1 MCPVG
6 RTLVSPVFVGRDAE
20 LAALTAAL
28 DAAVAGDPA
37 VVLLSGEAGVG
48 KTRLVEEAAE
58 RASAAGVRVLAGSC
72 IEMGGEGLP
81 FGPLA
86 HALRSLMRDTSPEQ
100 LDAFIG
106 PARPELAQ
114 VLPDLDPDSALSTSP
129 LSEGG
134 TARLLELVVGVIERL
149 AADRPLMFVIED
161 LHWAD
166 QSTLDLVALLV
177 RALRADRVLVVVSF
191 RSDELHR
198 SHPLRPLVT
207 GWERV
212 RAVQRIELGRLGR
225 AEVAQQLEAI
235 LGAPPSA
242 RLVDQVH
249 ERSEGNAFLVEE
261 ILGAVQGGADP
272 DQLPLSLRDVLLARV
287 ERLDPSTQRLLRIA
301 AAGGRAVSDR
311 LLAAVAGLEEAE
323 LDAALREAV
332 EHHVLVVDET
342 ERGYVFR
349 HALTRDAIYG
359 DTLPRERV
367 RIHTAYGE
375 ALSADPALAGGNV
388 AVAAALALHWRAA
401 HDLPRALEASIEAAQ
416 LAAGYAPAEALGHL
430 ERALEIWPQ
439 VPDAA
444 ERSDID
450 VVEALRRA
458 GQSAYAAGALDRSL
472 AMFDEAL
479 AELGPDADPE
489 RRALLMEARVAT
501 LLDFGRADEAGLELE
516 RAAALLPPEPPSDA
530 QAVVFTALAV
540 HRAIGADFDGARSA
554 AEQAVTAASGVGS
567 PGREASARMMLGMA
581 LVYLEQGDGGLVE
594 LEAGLRLAEAA
605 GDPVLA
611 LRGHVNLSDA
621 LQSLGRSRD
630 AAEVA
635 VRGVELAARVGLTR
649 SVYGAL
655 VTLNYAEAL
664 FHIGQWDE
672 AHRLLTRA
680 MDNELAN
687 PYAGVILDHRARI
700 AALAGRYDAARADL
714 DAARRL
720 LPARHGVQYSFA
732 HPFAAAEMERALGD
746 ATGAREDLRRA
757 LEHEA
762 VATIPRYAWQL
773 VWLGLRVEAEASE
786 PAPHRV
792 AALAALTRELRATTP
807 PALAYRALAA
817 AESARGAGRDANW
830 TEAIDASRRA
840 GDPYLV
846 AYALLRRAEVACAA
860 ADRESA
866 SPAAQEAARL
876 AAALGAAPLL
886 EEVRA
891 LARRARLRIEAAAPE
906 AEPAAT
912 GIDALGLTQRERE
925 VLQLLADGRSNPQI
939 AAELFISRKTASVHV
954 SNILGKLGVASRGE
968 AAAVAHRLGLS
979 AAGARSS

>member
-1 MCPVG
+1 MRPMG

-28 DAAVAGDPA
+28 DAAVAGEPT
-37 VVLLSGEAGVG
+37 VVLLGGEAGVG
-48 KTRLVEEAAE
+48 KTRLVEEAAG
-58 RASAAGVRVLAGSC
+58 RANDAGARVLAGSC

-86 HALRSLMRDTSPEQ
+86 HVFRSLMRDTSPEE
-100 LDAFIG
+100 LDAFVG
-106 PARPELAQ
+106 PARSELAR
-114 VLPDLDPDSALSTSP
+114 VLPDLDPDSAPSAAP
-129 LSEGG
+129 LGEGG

-166 QSTLDLVALLV
+166 RSTLDLVALLV
-177 RALRADRVLVVVSF
+177 RALHGTRVLVVVSF

-212 RAVQRIELGRLGR
+212 RAVQRIELDRLGR

-235 LGAPPSA
+235 LGAPPSP

-261 ILGAVQGGADP
+261 ILGAVQSGADP

-287 ERLDPSTQRLLRIA
+287 ERLAPSTQRLLRVA
-301 AAGGRAVSDR
+301 AAGGPAVSDR
-311 LLAAVAGLEEAE
+311 LLAAVAGVEEAE

-367 RIHTAYGE
+367 RIHTAYGD

-388 AVAAALALHWRAA
+388 AVAAALALHWTAA
-401 HDLPRALEASIEAAQ
+401 HDLPRALVACVEAAQ
-416 LAAGYAPAEALGHL
+416 LAAGYAPAEALRHL

-444 ERSDID
+444 QRTGIDI
-450 VVEALRRA
+450 VEALRRA

-472 AMFDEAL
+472 AMFDDAL
-479 AELGPDADPE
+479 AELGPEADPE
-489 RRALLMEARVAT
+489 RRALLMEARAAT
-501 LLDFGRADEAGLELE
+501 VLDSGREAEARLDLE
-516 RAAALLPPEPPSDA
+516 RAAALLPDDPPSDA
-530 QAVVFTALAV
+530 RALVLTALASQRGV
-540 HRAIGADFDGARSA
+540 VGDFEGALAA
-554 AEQAVTAASGVGS
+554 AEQAVAAATRVGA
-567 PGREASARMMLGMA
+567 PGREATARIMLGMA
-581 LVYLEQGDGGLVE
+581 LVYVEGARGLPE
-594 LEAGLRLAEAA
+594 LELGVRLAEEADDHA
-605 GDPVLA
+605 IA

-630 AAEVA
+630 SADVAE
-635 VRGVELAARVGLTR
+635 RGMELAARVGLTR
-649 SVYGAL
+649 SVYGVIVAINL
-655 VTLNYAEAL
+655 AEAQ
-664 FHIGQWDE
+664 FHIGRWDDGY
-672 AHRLLTRA
+672 RVLTRA
-680 MDNELAN
+680 MDNGLAS
-687 PYAGVILDHRARI
+687 PFASVILDHRARI
-700 AALAGRYDAARADL
+700 DALAGRYEDARTDL
-714 DAARRL
+714 ETAHRL
-720 LPARHGVQYSFA
+720 LPAREGVQYSVA
-732 HPFAAAEMERALGD
+732 RAFAAAEMARARGD
-746 ATGAREDLRRA
+746 AAGAREDLRGA

-762 VATIPRYAWQL
+762 AAPIARYAWQL

-786 PAPHRV
+786 PAPDRV
-792 AALAALTRELRATTP
+792 AALEALSRELPATTP

-817 AESARGAGRDANW
+817 AESTRVAGREANW
-830 TEAIDASRRA
+830 TEAIEATRTA
-840 GDPYLV
+840 EDPYLI
-846 AYALLRRAEVACAA
+846 AYALLRRAEVACEA

-866 SPAAQEAARL
+866 SSAAQEAARL

-886 EEVRA
+886 GDVRA
-891 LARRARLRIEAAAPE
+891 LARRARLRIEADAPE
-906 AEPAAT
+906 AETTKA
-912 GIDALGLTQRERE
+912 GIDAFGLTQRERE
-925 VLQLLADGRSNPQI
+925 VLELLADGRSNPQI

-968 AAAVAHRLGLS
+968 AAAVAHRLGLRPTAS
-979 AAGARSS
+979 PTS

>member
-1 MCPVG
+1 MGG

-28 DAAVAGDPA
+28 DAAVAGEPA

-48 KTRLVEEAAE
+48 KTRLVDEAAQ
-58 RASAAGVRVLAGSC
+58 RAREAGARVLAGSC

-86 HALRSLMRDTSPEQ
+86 HAFRSLMRTTSPEQ

-106 PARPELAQ
+106 PARSELAQ
-114 VLPDLDPDSALSTSP
+114 VLPDLDPDRAHSTSP
-129 LSEGG
+129 LGEGG

-166 QSTLDLVALLV
+166 RSTLDLVALLV
-177 RALRADRVLVVVSF
+177 RALHANRVLFVVSF

-212 RAVQRIELGRLGR
+212 RAVQRIELERLGR
-225 AEVAQQLEAI
+225 WEVERLLEAI
-235 LGAPPSA
+235 LGAPPTA

-261 ILGAVQGGADP
+261 ILGAVQSGADP

-287 ERLDPSTQRLLRIA
+287 ERLDQSTQRLLRTA
-301 AAGGRAVSDR
+301 AAGGRTVSDR

-323 LDAALREAV
+323 LDTALRDAV

-342 ERGYVFR
+342 ERGYAFR

-367 RIHTAYGE
+367 RIHTAYGN
-375 ALSADPALAGGNV
+375 ALSEDPALAGGNV
-388 AVAAALALHWRAA
+388 AVAAALALHWTAA
-401 HDLPRALEASIEAAQ
+401 HDLPRALVACVEAAQ

-444 ERSDID
+444 ERSGIDI
-450 VVEALRRA
+450 VEALRRA

-479 AELGPDADPE
+479 AELEPDADPE
-489 RRALLMEARVAT
+489 RRALLMEARAAT
-501 LLDFGRADEAGLELE
+501 VLDSGHDDEARLELE
-516 RAAALLPPEPPSDA
+516 RAAALLPDEPSDA
-530 QAVVFTALAV
+530 RALV
-540 HRAIGADFDGARSA
+540 HTTLASQRAIAGDFPGARSA
-554 AEQAVTAASGVGS
+554 AEQAVVAATGVGA
-567 PGREASARMMLGMA
+567 PGREATARIMLGMA
-581 LVYLEQGDGGLVE
+581 LVYVEGDRGLPE
-594 LEAGLRLAEAA
+594 LEAGLRLAEEAQDHA
-605 GDPVLA
+605 TA
-611 LRGHVNLSDA
+611 LRGYLNLSDA
-621 LQSLGRSRD
+621 LQTLGRSRES
-630 AAEVA
+630 AEVA
-635 VRGVELAARVGLTR
+635 ERGMELAARVGLTR
-649 SVYGAL
+649 SIYGVL
-655 VTLNYAEAL
+655 VAINLAEAH
-664 FHIGQWDE
+664 FHLGQWDE
-672 AHRLLTRA
+672 GDGVLTRA
-680 MDNELAN
+680 MDTGLAS
-687 PYAGVILDHRARI
+687 PFASLILDHRARI
-700 AALAGRYDAARADL
+700 AALAGRHEDARAHL
-714 DAARRL
+714 EAAHRL
-720 LPARHGVQYSFA
+720 LPARHGTQYSFA
-732 HPFAAAEMERALGD
+732 RAFAAAEMARALGD
-746 ATGAREDLRRA
+746 AAGAREDLRRA

-762 VATIPRYAWQL
+762 VAPVARYAWQL
-773 VWLGLRVEAEASE
+773 MWLGLRVEAEASE
-786 PAPHRV
+786 PAPDRV
-792 AALAALTRELRATTP
+792 AALAALSRELPATTP
-807 PALAYRALAA
+807 PALAYRALAD
-817 AESARGAGRDANW
+817 AESARVAGRDANW
-830 TEAIDASRRA
+830 TDAVEASRRTE
-840 GDPYLV
+840 DPYLI
-846 AYALLRRAEVACAA
+846 AYALLRRAEVACEEG
-860 ADRESA
+860 DRDRA
-866 SPAAQEAARL
+866 SPAVEEAARL
-876 AAALGAAPLL
+876 AAAIGAAPLL
-886 EEVRA
+886 ADLRA
-891 LARRARLRIEAAAPE
+891 LARRARLRIEADAPE
-906 AEPAAT
+906 AEPAGT
-912 GIDALGLTQRERE
+912 GIDAFGLTQRERE

-954 SNILGKLGVASRGE
+954 SNILGKLSVASRGE

>member
-1 MCPVG
+1 MRPMG

-28 DAAVAGDPA
+28 DAAVAGEPT
-37 VVLLSGEAGVG
+37 VVLLGGEAGVG
-48 KTRLVEEAAE
+48 KTRLVEEAAG
-58 RASAAGVRVLAGSC
+58 RANDAGARVLAGSC

-86 HALRSLMRDTSPEQ
+86 HVFRSLMRDTSPEE
-100 LDAFIG
+100 LDAFVG
-106 PARPELAQ
+106 PARSELAR
-114 VLPDLDPDSALSTSP
+114 VLPDLDPDSAPSAAP
-129 LSEGG
+129 LGEGG

-166 QSTLDLVALLV
+166 RSTLDLVALLV
-177 RALRADRVLVVVSF
+177 RALHADRVLVVASF
-191 RSDELHR
+191 RTDELHR

-235 LGAPPSA
+235 LGAPPSP

-261 ILGAVQGGADP
+261 ILGAVQSGADP

-287 ERLDPSTQRLLRIA
+287 ERLAPSTQRLLRVA
-301 AAGGRAVSDR
+301 AAGGPAVSDR
-311 LLAAVAGLEEAE
+311 LLAAVAGVEEAE

-367 RIHTAYGE
+367 RIHTAYGD

-388 AVAAALALHWRAA
+388 AVAAALALHWTAA
-401 HDLPRALEASIEAAQ
+401 HDLPRALVACVEAAQ
-416 LAAGYAPAEALGHL
+416 LAAGYAPAEALRHL

-444 ERSDID
+444 QRTGIDI
-450 VVEALRRA
+450 VEALRRA

-472 AMFDEAL
+472 AMFDDAL
-479 AELGPDADPE
+479 AELGPEADPE
-489 RRALLMEARVAT
+489 RRALLMEARAAT
-501 LLDFGRADEAGLELE
+501 VLDSGREAEARLDLE
-516 RAAALLPPEPPSDA
+516 RAAALLPDDPPSDA
-530 QAVVFTALAV
+530 RALVLTALASQRGV
-540 HRAIGADFDGARSA
+540 VGDFEGALAA
-554 AEQAVTAASGVGS
+554 AEQAVAAATRVGA
-567 PGREASARMMLGMA
+567 PGREATARIMLGMA
-581 LVYLEQGDGGLVE
+581 LVYVEGARGLPE
-594 LEAGLRLAEAA
+594 LELGVRLAEEADDHA
-605 GDPVLA
+605 IA

-630 AAEVA
+630 SADVAE
-635 VRGVELAARVGLTR
+635 RGMELAARVGLTR
-649 SVYGAL
+649 SVYGVIVAINL
-655 VTLNYAEAL
+655 AEAQ
-664 FHIGQWDE
+664 FHIGRWDDGY
-672 AHRLLTRA
+672 RVLTRA
-680 MDNELAN
+680 MDNGLAS
-687 PYAGVILDHRARI
+687 PFASVILDHRARI
-700 AALAGRYDAARADL
+700 DALAGRYEDARTDL
-714 DAARRL
+714 ETAHRL
-720 LPARHGVQYSFA
+720 LPAREGVQYSVA
-732 HPFAAAEMERALGD
+732 RAFAAAEMARARGD
-746 ATGAREDLRRA
+746 AAGAREDLRGA

-762 VATIPRYAWQL
+762 AAPIARYAWQL

-786 PAPHRV
+786 PAPDRV
-792 AALAALTRELRATTP
+792 AALEALSRELPATTP

-817 AESARGAGRDANW
+817 AESTRVAGREANW
-830 TEAIDASRRA
+830 TEAIEATRTA
-840 GDPYLV
+840 EDPYLI
-846 AYALLRRAEVACAA
+846 AYALLRRAEVACEA

-866 SPAAQEAARL
+866 SSAAQEAARL
-876 AAALGAAPLL
+876 AAALGAVPLL
-886 EEVRA
+886 GDVRA
-891 LARRARLRIEAAAPE
+891 LARRARLRIEADAPE
-906 AEPAAT
+906 AETTKA
-912 GIDALGLTQRERE
+912 GIDAFGLTQRERE
-925 VLQLLADGRSNPQI
+925 VLELLADGRSNPQI

-968 AAAVAHRLGLS
+968 AAAVAHRLGLRPTAS
-979 AAGARSS
+979 PTS

>member
-1 MCPVG
+1 MRRVG

-58 RASAAGVRVLAGSC
+58 RASEAGARVLAGSC

-106 PARPELAQ
+106 PARSELAQ
-114 VLPDLDPDSALSTSP
+114 VLPDLDPDSALSRPP
-129 LSEGG
+129 LGEGG

-166 QSTLDLVALLV
+166 RSTLDLVALLV
-177 RALRADRVLVVVSF
+177 RALRAARVLVVVSF
-191 RSDELHR
+191 SSDELHR

-212 RAVQRIELGRLGR
+212 RAVHRIELERFGR
-225 AEVAQQLEAI
+225 EDVAQQLEAI

-287 ERLDPSTQRLLRIA
+287 ERLDPTTQRLLRIA

-342 ERGYVFR
+342 DRGYVFR

-444 ERSDID
+444 ERSGID

-489 RRALLMEARVAT
+489 RRALLMEARAAT

-516 RAAALLPPEPPSDA
+516 RAAALLPAEPPSDA
-530 QAVVFTALAV
+530 QAVVFTALAI
-540 HRAIGADFDGARSA
+540 HRAIGGDFDGARSA

-567 PGREASARMMLGMA
+567 P
-581 LVYLEQGDGGLVE
+581 
-594 LEAGLRLAEAA
+594 
-605 GDPVLA
+605 
-611 LRGHVNLSDA
+611 
-621 LQSLGRSRD
+621 
-630 AAEVA
+630 
-635 VRGVELAARVGLTR
+635 
-649 SVYGAL
+649 
-655 VTLNYAEAL
+655 
-664 FHIGQWDE
+664 
-672 AHRLLTRA
+672 
-680 MDNELAN
+680 
-687 PYAGVILDHRARI
+687 
-700 AALAGRYDAARADL
+700 AGRPARA
-714 DAARRL
+714 
-720 LPARHGVQYSFA
+720 
-732 HPFAAAEMERALGD
+732 
-746 ATGAREDLRRA
+746 
-757 LEHEA
+757 
-762 VATIPRYAWQL
+762 
-773 VWLGLRVEAEASE
+773 
-786 PAPHRV
+786 
-792 AALAALTRELRATTP
+792 
-807 PALAYRALAA
+807 
-817 AESARGAGRDANW
+817 
-830 TEAIDASRRA
+830 
-840 GDPYLV
+840 
-846 AYALLRRAEVACAA
+846 
-860 ADRESA
+860 
-866 SPAAQEAARL
+866 
-876 AAALGAAPLL
+876 
-886 EEVRA
+886 
-891 LARRARLRIEAAAPE
+891 
-906 AEPAAT
+906 
-912 GIDALGLTQRERE
+912 
-925 VLQLLADGRSNPQI
+925 
-939 AAELFISRKTASVHV
+939 
-954 SNILGKLGVASRGE
+954 
-968 AAAVAHRLGLS
+968 
-979 AAGARSS
+979 

>member
-1 MCPVG
+1 MRPMG

-28 DAAVAGDPA
+28 DAAVAGEPT
-37 VVLLSGEAGVG
+37 VVLLGGEAGVG
-48 KTRLVEEAAE
+48 KTRLVEEAAG
-58 RASAAGVRVLAGSC
+58 RANDAGARVLAGSC

-86 HALRSLMRDTSPEQ
+86 HVFRSLMRDTSPEE
-100 LDAFIG
+100 LDAFVG
-106 PARPELAQ
+106 PARSELAR
-114 VLPDLDPDSALSTSP
+114 VLPDLDPDSAPSAAP
-129 LSEGG
+129 LGEGG

-149 AADRPLMFVIED
+149 AVDRPLMFVIED

-166 QSTLDLVALLV
+166 RSTLDLVALLV
-177 RALRADRVLVVVSF
+177 RALHADRVLVVASF
-191 RSDELHR
+191 RTDELHR

-235 LGAPPSA
+235 LGAPPSP

-261 ILGAVQGGADP
+261 ILGAVQSGADP

-287 ERLDPSTQRLLRIA
+287 ERLAPSTQRLLRVA
-301 AAGGRAVSDR
+301 AAGGPAVSDR
-311 LLAAVAGLEEAE
+311 LLAAVAGVEEAE

-367 RIHTAYGE
+367 RIHTAYGD

-388 AVAAALALHWRAA
+388 AVAAALALHWTAA
-401 HDLPRALEASIEAAQ
+401 HDLPRALVACVEAAQ
-416 LAAGYAPAEALGHL
+416 LAAGYAPAEALRHL

-444 ERSDID
+444 QRTGIDI
-450 VVEALRRA
+450 VEALRRA

-472 AMFDEAL
+472 AMFDDAL
-479 AELGPDADPE
+479 AELGPEADPE
-489 RRALLMEARVAT
+489 RRALLMEARAAT
-501 LLDFGRADEAGLELE
+501 VLDSGREAEARLDLE
-516 RAAALLPPEPPSDA
+516 RAAALLPDDPPSDA
-530 QAVVFTALAV
+530 RALVLTALASQRGV
-540 HRAIGADFDGARSA
+540 VGDFEGALAA
-554 AEQAVTAASGVGS
+554 AEQAVAAATRVGA
-567 PGREASARMMLGMA
+567 PGREATARIMLGMA
-581 LVYLEQGDGGLVE
+581 LVYVEGARGLPE
-594 LEAGLRLAEAA
+594 LELGVRLAEEADDHA
-605 GDPVLA
+605 IA

-630 AAEVA
+630 SADVAE
-635 VRGVELAARVGLTR
+635 RGMELAARVGLTR
-649 SVYGAL
+649 SVYGVIVAINL
-655 VTLNYAEAL
+655 AEAQ
-664 FHIGQWDE
+664 FHIGRWDDGY
-672 AHRLLTRA
+672 RVLTRA
-680 MDNELAN
+680 MDNGLAS
-687 PYAGVILDHRARI
+687 PFASVILDHRARI
-700 AALAGRYDAARADL
+700 DALAGRYEDARTDL
-714 DAARRL
+714 ETAHRL
-720 LPARHGVQYSFA
+720 LPAREGVQYSVA
-732 HPFAAAEMERALGD
+732 RAFAAAEMARARGD
-746 ATGAREDLRRA
+746 AAGAREDLRGA

-762 VATIPRYAWQL
+762 AAPIARYAWQL

-786 PAPHRV
+786 PAPDRV
-792 AALAALTRELRATTP
+792 AALEALSRELPATTP

-817 AESARGAGRDANW
+817 AESTRVAGREANW
-830 TEAIDASRRA
+830 TEAIEATRTA
-840 GDPYLV
+840 EDPYLI
-846 AYALLRRAEVACAA
+846 AYALLRRAEVACEA

-866 SPAAQEAARL
+866 SSAAQEAARL

-886 EEVRA
+886 GDVRA
-891 LARRARLRIEAAAPE
+891 LARRARLRIEADAPE
-906 AEPAAT
+906 AETTKA
-912 GIDALGLTQRERE
+912 GIDAFGLTQRERE
-925 VLQLLADGRSNPQI
+925 VLELLADGRSNPQI

-968 AAAVAHRLGLS
+968 AAAVAHRLGLRPTAS
-979 AAGARSS
+979 PTS

>member
-1 MCPVG
+1 
-6 RTLVSPVFVGRDAE
+6 
-20 LAALTAAL
+20 
-28 DAAVAGDPA
+28 
-37 VVLLSGEAGVG
+37 
-48 KTRLVEEAAE
+48 
-58 RASAAGVRVLAGSC
+58 
-72 IEMGGEGLP
+72 MGGEGLP
-81 FGPLA
+81 FAPLA
-86 HALRSLMRDTSPEQ
+86 HAFRSLMRDASPEE
-100 LDAFIG
+100 LDAYIG
-106 PARPELAQ
+106 PARSELAQ
-114 VLPDLDPDSALSTSP
+114 VLPDLDPDSAP
-129 LSEGG
+129 GAGWIGKGG
-134 TARLLELVVGVIERL
+134 TARLLELVVGVIERI

-166 QSTLDLVALLV
+166 RSTLDLVALLV
-177 RALRADRVLVVVSF
+177 RALRANRVLIVVSF
-191 RSDELHR
+191 RTDELHR

-301 AAGGRAVSDR
+301 AAAGRTVSDR
-311 LLAAVAGLEEAE
+311 LLAAVAGMEEAE

-375 ALSADPALAGGNV
+375 ALSADPALAGRNV

-444 ERSDID
+444 QRSGIDI
-450 VVEALRRA
+450 VEALGRA

-479 AELGPDADPE
+479 AELDPDADPE
-489 RRALLMEARVAT
+489 RRALLMEARAAAV
-501 LLDFGRADEAGLELE
+501 LDSGREPEARLELE
-516 RAAALLPPEPPSDA
+516 RAAALLPAEPPSDA
-530 QAVVFTALAV
+530 RAVVLTALASQLAV
-540 HRAIGADFDGARSA
+540 VGDFEGALAA
-554 AEQAVTAASGVGS
+554 AEQAVAAATGRGA
-567 PGREASARMMLGMA
+567 PRREAAARMMLGMA
-581 LVYLEQGDGGLVE
+581 LAYLEGDRGLPE
-594 LEAGLRLAEAA
+594 LETALRLATEAEDHA
-605 GDPVLA
+605 TA

-621 LQSLGRSRD
+621 LQTVGRSRES
-630 AAEVA
+630 AEVA
-635 VRGVELAARVGLTR
+635 ERGMELAARVGLTR
-649 SVYGAL
+649 SVYGVL
-655 VTLNYAEAL
+655 VAINRAEAQ
-664 FHIGQWDE
+664 FHLGQWDE
-672 AHRLLTRA
+672 GHRVLNHAIDTGPA
-680 MDNELAN
+680 SPFASE
-687 PYAGVILDHRARI
+687 ILDHRARI
-700 AALAGRYDAARADL
+700 AALAGRYEDARADL
-714 DAARRL
+714 EAAHRL
-720 LPARHGVQYSFA
+720 VPEPLGVQYSFA
-732 HPFAAAEMERALGD
+732 RSFAAAEMSRALGD
-746 ATGAREDLRRA
+746 AAGAREDLRRA
-757 LEHEA
+757 LEYE
-762 VATIPRYAWQL
+762 VAPIARYSWQL

-786 PAPHRV
+786 PAPERV
-792 AALAALTRELRATTP
+792 AALEGLSRELAAATP
-807 PALAYRALAA
+807 PALAYQALAA
-817 AESARGAGRDANW
+817 AESARVAGDDANW
-830 TEAIDASRRA
+830 SAAIAATRTA
-840 GDPYLV
+840 GDPYLL
-846 AYALLRRAEVACAA
+846 AYALLRHAEVACAA

-866 SPAAQEAARL
+866 SLAVQEAARL
-876 AAALGAAPLL
+876 ATALGAAPLL
-886 EEVRA
+886 ADITA
-891 LARRARLRIEAAAPE
+891 LARRARVRIDGDAPE
-906 AEPAAT
+906 AEPAGT
-912 GIDALGLTQRERE
+912 GIDAFGLTQRERE
-925 VLQLLADGRSNPQI
+925 VLELLAVGRSNPQI

-968 AAAVAHRLGLS
+968 AAAVAHRLGLQ
-979 AAGARSS
+979 AAASPTS

>member
-1 MCPVG
+1 MRPMG

-28 DAAVAGDPA
+28 DAAVAGEPT
-37 VVLLSGEAGVG
+37 VVLLGGEAGVG
-48 KTRLVEEAAE
+48 KTRLVEEAAG
-58 RASAAGVRVLAGSC
+58 RANDAGARVLAGSC

-86 HALRSLMRDTSPEQ
+86 HVFRSLMRDTSPEE
-100 LDAFIG
+100 LDAFVG
-106 PARPELAQ
+106 PARSELAR
-114 VLPDLDPDSALSTSP
+114 VLPDLDPDSAPSAAP
-129 LSEGG
+129 LGEGG

-166 QSTLDLVALLV
+166 RSTLDLVALLV
-177 RALRADRVLVVVSF
+177 RALHADRVLVVASF
-191 RSDELHR
+191 RTDELHR

-212 RAVQRIELGRLGR
+212 RAVQRIELDRLGR

-235 LGAPPSA
+235 LGAPPSP

-261 ILGAVQGGADP
+261 ILGAVQSGADP

-287 ERLDPSTQRLLRIA
+287 ERLAPSTQRLLRVA
-301 AAGGRAVSDR
+301 AAGGPAVSDR
-311 LLAAVAGLEEAE
+311 LLAAVAGVEEAE

-367 RIHTAYGE
+367 RIHTAYGD

-388 AVAAALALHWRAA
+388 AVAAALALHWTAA
-401 HDLPRALEASIEAAQ
+401 HDLPRALVACVEAAQ
-416 LAAGYAPAEALGHL
+416 LAAGYAPAEALRHL

-444 ERSDID
+444 QRTGIDI
-450 VVEALRRA
+450 VEALRRA

-472 AMFDEAL
+472 AMFDDAL
-479 AELGPDADPE
+479 AELGPEADPE
-489 RRALLMEARVAT
+489 RRALLMEARAAT
-501 LLDFGRADEAGLELE
+501 VLDSGREAEARLDLE
-516 RAAALLPPEPPSDA
+516 RAAALLPDDPPSDA
-530 QAVVFTALAV
+530 RALVLTALASQRGV
-540 HRAIGADFDGARSA
+540 VGDFEGALAA
-554 AEQAVTAASGVGS
+554 AEQAVAAATRVGA
-567 PGREASARMMLGMA
+567 PGREATARIMLGMA
-581 LVYLEQGDGGLVE
+581 LVYVEGARGLPE
-594 LEAGLRLAEAA
+594 LELGVRLAEEADDHA
-605 GDPVLA
+605 IA

-630 AAEVA
+630 SADVAE
-635 VRGVELAARVGLTR
+635 RGMELAARVGLTR
-649 SVYGAL
+649 SVYGVIVAINL
-655 VTLNYAEAL
+655 AEAQ
-664 FHIGQWDE
+664 FHIGRWDDGY
-672 AHRLLTRA
+672 RVLTRA
-680 MDNELAN
+680 MDNGLAS
-687 PYAGVILDHRARI
+687 PFASVILDHRARI
-700 AALAGRYDAARADL
+700 DALAGRYEDARTDL
-714 DAARRL
+714 ETAHRL
-720 LPARHGVQYSFA
+720 LPAREGVQYSVA
-732 HPFAAAEMERALGD
+732 RAFAAAEMARARGD
-746 ATGAREDLRRA
+746 AAGAREDLRGA

-762 VATIPRYAWQL
+762 AAPIARYAWQL

-786 PAPHRV
+786 PAPDRV
-792 AALAALTRELRATTP
+792 AALEALSRELPATTP

-817 AESARGAGRDANW
+817 AESTRVAGREANW
-830 TEAIDASRRA
+830 TEAIEATRTA
-840 GDPYLV
+840 EDPYLI
-846 AYALLRRAEVACAA
+846 AYALLRRAEVACEA

-866 SPAAQEAARL
+866 SSAAQEAARL

-886 EEVRA
+886 GDVRA
-891 LARRARLRIEAAAPE
+891 LARRARLRIEADAPE
-906 AEPAAT
+906 AETTKA
-912 GIDALGLTQRERE
+912 GIDAFGLTQRERE
-925 VLQLLADGRSNPQI
+925 VLELLADGRSNPQI

-968 AAAVAHRLGLS
+968 AAAVAHRLGLRPTAS
-979 AAGARSS
+979 PTS

>member
-1 MCPVG
+1 MG
-6 RTLVSPVFVGRDAE
+6 AMRRSLVSPVFVGRDAE

-58 RASAAGVRVLAGSC
+58 RASAAGARVLAGSC

-86 HALRSLMRDTSPEQ
+86 HAFRSLMRDASPEE
-100 LDAFIG
+100 LDAYIG
-106 PARPELAQ
+106 PARSELAQ
-114 VLPDLDPDSALSTSP
+114 VLPDLDPDSAPGAGSIGK
-129 LSEGG
+129 GG
-134 TARLLELVVGVIERL
+134 TARLLELVVGVIERI

-166 QSTLDLVALLV
+166 RSTLDLVALLV
-177 RALRADRVLVVVSF
+177 RALRANRVLIVVSF
-191 RSDELHR
+191 RTDELHR

-272 DQLPLSLRDVLLARV
+272 EQLPLSLRDVLLARV
-287 ERLDPSTQRLLRIA
+287 ERLAAPTQRLLRIA

-311 LLAAVAGLEEAE
+311 LLAAVAGMEEAE

-342 ERGYVFR
+342 ERGYAFR
-349 HALTRDAIYG
+349 HALTRDAIHE

-375 ALSADPALAGGNV
+375 ALSADPALAGRNV
-388 AVAAALALHWRAA
+388 AVAAALALHWTAA
-401 HDLPRALEASIEAAQ
+401 HDLPRALVACVEAAQ
-416 LAAGYAPAEALGHL
+416 LAAGYAPAEALRHL

-444 ERSDID
+444 QRSGID

-489 RRALLMEARVAT
+489 RRALLIEARAAS
-501 LLDFGRADEAGLELE
+501 LLDSGREAEARLDLE
-516 RAAALLPPEPPSDA
+516 RAAALLPDDPPSDA
-530 QAVVFTALAV
+530 RAMVLIELASQRASVGDFEGALA
-540 HRAIGADFDGARSA
+540 A
-554 AEQAVTAASGVGS
+554 AEQAVAAATGIGAA
-567 PGREASARMMLGMA
+567 GREAAARMMLGMS
-581 LVYLEQGDGGLVE
+581 LVYVEGDRGLPE
-594 LEAGLRLAEAA
+594 LEAALRLAEEVEDHA
-605 GDPVLA
+605 LA

-621 LQSLGRSRD
+621 LQTLGRSRD
-630 AAEVA
+630 SADVAE
-635 VRGVELAARVGLTR
+635 RGMELAARVGLTR
-649 SVYGAL
+649 SVYGVL
-655 VTLNYAEAL
+655 VAINLAEAQ
-664 FHIGQWDE
+664 FHTGRWDDG
-672 AHRLLTRA
+672 HRVLTRA
-680 MDNELAN
+680 VDTGLAS
-687 PYAGVILDHRARI
+687 PFASVILDHRARI
-700 AALAGRYDAARADL
+700 DALAGRYEDARADL
-714 DAARRL
+714 VTAHRL
-720 LPARHGVQYSFA
+720 LPAREGVQYSFA
-732 HPFAAAEMERALGD
+732 RAFAAAEMARAHGD
-746 ATGAREDLRRA
+746 AAGAREDLRGA
-757 LEHEA
+757 VEQEA
-762 VATIPRYAWQL
+762 AEPIARYAWQL
-773 VWLGLRVEAEASE
+773 VWLGMRVEAEASE
-786 PAPHRV
+786 PEPDQV
-792 AALAALTRELRATTP
+792 AALEALSRELRATTP

-817 AESARGAGRDANW
+817 AEAARMAGGDADW
-830 TEAIDASRRA
+830 TEAIEAARA
-840 GDPYLV
+840 AEDPYLL
-846 AYALLRRAEVACAA
+846 AYALLRQAEVGCAA

-866 SPAAQEAARL
+866 APAIEESARL
-876 AAALGAAPLL
+876 AAGLGAAPLL
-886 EEVRA
+886 DEVRA
-891 LARRARLRIEAAAPE
+891 LARRARLRIDADAPE
-906 AEPAAT
+906 AEPAGT

-939 AAELFISRKTASVHV
+939 AEALFISRKTASVHV

-979 AAGARSS
+979 TAGARSS

>member
-1 MCPVG
+1 MRPMG

-28 DAAVAGDPA
+28 DAAVAGEPT
-37 VVLLSGEAGVG
+37 VVLLGGEAGVG
-48 KTRLVEEAAE
+48 KTRLVEEAAG
-58 RASAAGVRVLAGSC
+58 RASDAGARVLAGSC

-86 HALRSLMRDTSPEQ
+86 HVFRSLMRDTSPEE
-100 LDAFIG
+100 LDAFVG
-106 PARPELAQ
+106 PARSELAR
-114 VLPDLDPDSALSTSP
+114 VLPDLDPDSAPSAAP
-129 LSEGG
+129 LGEGG

-166 QSTLDLVALLV
+166 RSTLDLVALLV
-177 RALRADRVLVVVSF
+177 RALHADRVLVVASF
-191 RSDELHR
+191 RTDELHR

-235 LGAPPSA
+235 LGAPPSP

-261 ILGAVQGGADP
+261 ILGAVQSGADP

-287 ERLDPSTQRLLRIA
+287 ERLAPSTQRLLRVA
-301 AAGGRAVSDR
+301 AAGGPAVSDR
-311 LLAAVAGLEEAE
+311 LLAAVAGVEEAE

-367 RIHTAYGE
+367 RIHTAYGD

-388 AVAAALALHWRAA
+388 AVAAALALHWTAA
-401 HDLPRALEASIEAAQ
+401 HDLPRALVACVEAAQ
-416 LAAGYAPAEALGHL
+416 LAAGYAPAEALRHL

-444 ERSDID
+444 QRTGIDI
-450 VVEALRRA
+450 VEALRRA

-472 AMFDEAL
+472 AMFDDAL
-479 AELGPDADPE
+479 AELGPEADPE
-489 RRALLMEARVAT
+489 RRALLMEARAAT
-501 LLDFGRADEAGLELE
+501 VLDSGREAEARLDLE
-516 RAAALLPPEPPSDA
+516 RAAALLPDDPPSDA
-530 QAVVFTALAV
+530 RALVLTALASQRGV
-540 HRAIGADFDGARSA
+540 VGDFEGALAA
-554 AEQAVTAASGVGS
+554 AEQAVAAATRVGA
-567 PGREASARMMLGMA
+567 PGREATARIMLGMA
-581 LVYLEQGDGGLVE
+581 LVYVEGARGLPE
-594 LEAGLRLAEAA
+594 LELGVRLAEEADDHA
-605 GDPVLA
+605 IA

-630 AAEVA
+630 SADVAE
-635 VRGVELAARVGLTR
+635 RGMELAARVGLTR
-649 SVYGAL
+649 SVYGVIVAINL
-655 VTLNYAEAL
+655 AEAQ
-664 FHIGQWDE
+664 FHIGRWDDGY
-672 AHRLLTRA
+672 RVLTRA
-680 MDNELAN
+680 MDNGLAS
-687 PYAGVILDHRARI
+687 PFASVILDHRARI
-700 AALAGRYDAARADL
+700 DALAGRYEDARTDL
-714 DAARRL
+714 ETAHRL
-720 LPARHGVQYSFA
+720 LPAREGVQYSVA
-732 HPFAAAEMERALGD
+732 RAFAAAEMARARGD
-746 ATGAREDLRRA
+746 AAGAREDLRGA

-762 VATIPRYAWQL
+762 AAPIARYAWQL

-786 PAPHRV
+786 PAPDRV
-792 AALAALTRELRATTP
+792 AALEALSRELPATTP

-817 AESARGAGRDANW
+817 AESTRVAGREANW
-830 TEAIDASRRA
+830 TEAIEATRTA
-840 GDPYLV
+840 EDPYLI
-846 AYALLRRAEVACAA
+846 AYALLRRAEVACEA

-866 SPAAQEAARL
+866 SSAAQEAARL

-886 EEVRA
+886 GDVRA
-891 LARRARLRIEAAAPE
+891 LARRARLRIEADAPE
-906 AEPAAT
+906 AETTKA
-912 GIDALGLTQRERE
+912 GIDAFGLTQRERE
-925 VLQLLADGRSNPQI
+925 VLELLADGRSNPQI

-968 AAAVAHRLGLS
+968 AAAVAHRLGLRPTAS
-979 AAGARSS
+979 PTS

>member
-1 MCPVG
+1 MPSSG
-6 RTLVSPVFVGRDAE
+6 RPAPSWRRCCRTSTP
-20 LAALTAAL
+20 TA
-28 DAAVAGDPA
+28 
-37 VVLLSGEAGVG
+37 
-48 KTRLVEEAAE
+48 R
-58 RASAAGVRVLAGSC
+58 SAA
-72 IEMGGEGLP
+72 P
-81 FGPLA
+81 PL
-86 HALRSLMRDTSPEQ
+86 
-100 LDAFIG
+100 G
-106 PARPELAQ
+106 
-114 VLPDLDPDSALSTSP
+114 
-129 LSEGG
+129 EGG
-134 TARLLELVVGVIERL
+134 TARLLELVLGVIERL

-166 QSTLDLVALLV
+166 RSTLDLVALLV
-177 RALRADRVLVVVSF
+177 RALHADRVLVVVSF

-212 RAVQRIELGRLGR
+212 RAVQRIELDRLGR
-225 AEVAQQLEAI
+225 ADVAQQLEAI

-444 ERSDID
+444 ERSGID

-489 RRALLMEARVAT
+489 RRALLMEARAAT

-530 QAVVFTALAV
+530 QAVVFTALAI
-540 HRAIGADFDGARSA
+540 HRAIGGDFDGARSA

-581 LVYLEQGDGGLVE
+581 LVYLEQGDGGL
-594 LEAGLRLAEAA
+594 
-605 GDPVLA
+605 
-611 LRGHVNLSDA
+611 RGA
-621 LQSLGRSRD
+621 
-630 AAEVA
+630 
-635 VRGVELAARVGLTR
+635 RGG
-649 SVYGAL
+649 S
-655 VTLNYAEAL
+655 
-664 FHIGQWDE
+664 
-672 AHRLLTRA
+672 
-680 MDNELAN
+680 
-687 PYAGVILDHRARI
+687 
-700 AALAGRYDAARADL
+700 
-714 DAARRL
+714 AARRGGRR
-720 LPARHGVQYSFA
+720 PCVGAPRPREPVGR
-732 HPFAAAEMERALGD
+732 AAEPRPVARRGGGRGTGGGAGGARRPHALGLR
-746 ATGAREDLRRA
+746 GARDAQLRRGALPHRPVGRGPPPAHARDGQRAGEPVRERDPRSPRQDRRTRRA
-757 LEHEA
+757 L
-762 VATIPRYAWQL
+762 
-773 VWLGLRVEAEASE
+773 
-786 PAPHRV
+786 
-792 AALAALTRELRATTP
+792 
-807 PALAYRALAA
+807 
-817 AESARGAGRDANW
+817 
-830 TEAIDASRRA
+830 
-840 GDPYLV
+840 
-846 AYALLRRAEVACAA
+846 
-860 ADRESA
+860 
-866 SPAAQEAARL
+866 
-876 AAALGAAPLL
+876 
-886 EEVRA
+886 
-891 LARRARLRIEAAAPE
+891 
-906 AEPAAT
+906 
-912 GIDALGLTQRERE
+912 
-925 VLQLLADGRSNPQI
+925 
-939 AAELFISRKTASVHV
+939 
-954 SNILGKLGVASRGE
+954 
-968 AAAVAHRLGLS
+968 
-979 AAGARSS
+979 

>member
-1 MCPVG
+1 MRPMG

-28 DAAVAGDPA
+28 DAAVAGEPT
-37 VVLLSGEAGVG
+37 VVLLGGEAGVG
-48 KTRLVEEAAE
+48 KTRLVEEAAG
-58 RASAAGVRVLAGSC
+58 RANDAGARVLAGSC

-86 HALRSLMRDTSPEQ
+86 HVFRSLMRDTSPEE
-100 LDAFIG
+100 LDAFVG
-106 PARPELAQ
+106 PARSELAR
-114 VLPDLDPDSALSTSP
+114 VLPDLDPDSAPSAAP
-129 LSEGG
+129 LGEGG

-166 QSTLDLVALLV
+166 RSTLDLVALLV
-177 RALRADRVLVVVSF
+177 RALHADRVLVVASF
-191 RSDELHR
+191 RTDELHR

-235 LGAPPSA
+235 LGAPPSP

-261 ILGAVQGGADP
+261 ILGAVQSGADP

-287 ERLDPSTQRLLRIA
+287 ERLAPSTQRLLRVA
-301 AAGGRAVSDR
+301 AAGGPAVSDR
-311 LLAAVAGLEEAE
+311 LLAAVAGVEEAE

-367 RIHTAYGE
+367 RIHTAYGD

-388 AVAAALALHWRAA
+388 AVAAALALHWTAA
-401 HDLPRALEASIEAAQ
+401 HDLPRALVACVEAAQ
-416 LAAGYAPAEALGHL
+416 LAAGYAPAEALRHL

-444 ERSDID
+444 QRTGIDI
-450 VVEALRRA
+450 VEALRRA

-472 AMFDEAL
+472 AMFDDAL
-479 AELGPDADPE
+479 AELGPEADPE
-489 RRALLMEARVAT
+489 RRALLMEARAAT
-501 LLDFGRADEAGLELE
+501 VLDSGREAEARLDLE
-516 RAAALLPPEPPSDA
+516 RAAALLPDDPPSDA
-530 QAVVFTALAV
+530 RALVLTALASQRGV
-540 HRAIGADFDGARSA
+540 VGDFEGALAA
-554 AEQAVTAASGVGS
+554 AEQAVAAATRVGA
-567 PGREASARMMLGMA
+567 PGREATARIMLGMA
-581 LVYLEQGDGGLVE
+581 LVYVEGARGLPE
-594 LEAGLRLAEAA
+594 LELGVRLAEEADDHA
-605 GDPVLA
+605 IA

-630 AAEVA
+630 SADVAE
-635 VRGVELAARVGLTR
+635 RGMELAARVGLTR
-649 SVYGAL
+649 SVYGVIVAINL
-655 VTLNYAEAL
+655 AEAQ
-664 FHIGQWDE
+664 FHIGRWDDGY
-672 AHRLLTRA
+672 RVLTRA
-680 MDNELAN
+680 MDNGLAS
-687 PYAGVILDHRARI
+687 PFASVILDHRARI
-700 AALAGRYDAARADL
+700 DALAGRYEDARTDL
-714 DAARRL
+714 ETAHRL
-720 LPARHGVQYSFA
+720 LPAREGVQYSVA
-732 HPFAAAEMERALGD
+732 RAFAAAEMARARGD
-746 ATGAREDLRRA
+746 AAGAREDLRGA

-762 VATIPRYAWQL
+762 AAPIARYAWQL

-786 PAPHRV
+786 PAPDRV
-792 AALAALTRELRATTP
+792 AALEALSRELPATTP

-817 AESARGAGRDANW
+817 AESTRVAGREANW
-830 TEAIDASRRA
+830 TEAIEATRTA
-840 GDPYLV
+840 EDPYLI
-846 AYALLRRAEVACAA
+846 AYALLRRAEVACEA
-860 ADRESA
+860 ADRESG
-866 SPAAQEAARL
+866 SSAAQEAARL

-886 EEVRA
+886 GDVRA
-891 LARRARLRIEAAAPE
+891 LARRARLRIEADAPE
-906 AEPAAT
+906 AETTKA
-912 GIDALGLTQRERE
+912 GIDAFGLTQRERE
-925 VLQLLADGRSNPQI
+925 VLELLADGRSNPQI

-968 AAAVAHRLGLS
+968 AAAVAHRLGLRPTAS
-979 AAGARSS
+979 PTS